1 MPIVKLPRKRLIS
14 MTRDTITVD
23 IPKDITKKKKDINM
37 DIIKKAKGMWKHKK
51 VNGVKYQRKIRSEW
65 D

>member
-1 MPIVKLPRKRLIS
+1 MPIIKLPRKRLIS

-23 IPKDITKKKKDINM
+23 LPEDANKKKKKIDM
-37 DIIKKAKGMWKHKK
+37 DIIKKAKGIWKNKK
-51 VNGVKYQRKIRSEW
+51 VDSVKYQRKIRSEW